1 MFLSKFNNQLELA
14 KLEILDLNNQLEY
27 VGRNYYKY
35 EVLNIALFLKG
46 NDIDMALSQHNI
58 FRAYENCKAH
68 DQFLIYRRKKKKKKN
83 NCISLFF
90 FFEYMGAFPID
101 TRGEEETNIP
111 FKYLIWIY
119 NKFKL
124 SINPY

>member
-68 DQFLIYRRKKKKKKN
+68 DQFLIYRRKKKKKKT
-83 NCISLFF
+83 IAFPFF
-90 FFEYMGAFPID
+90 FF
-101 TRGEEETNIP
+101 
-111 FKYLIWIY
+111 
-119 NKFKL
+119 L
-124 SINPY
+124 SIWVHFQLIREERKKQTYLSSI